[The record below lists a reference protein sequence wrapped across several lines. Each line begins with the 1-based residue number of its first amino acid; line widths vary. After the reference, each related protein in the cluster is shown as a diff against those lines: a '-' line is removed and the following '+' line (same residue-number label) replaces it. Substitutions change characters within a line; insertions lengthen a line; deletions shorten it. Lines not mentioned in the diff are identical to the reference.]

1 MLVFLQR
8 FFQLVSVG
16 KQRNERCLEIR
27 MAGRNGIG
35 ATIDNVDNDGNMQ
48 LELRRIHAV
57 PDFLKM
63 DHF

>member
-1 MLVFLQR
+1 M
-8 FFQLVSVG
+8 
-16 KQRNERCLEIR
+16 RCPEIR
-27 MAGRNGIG
+27 MAGRYGTG
-35 ATIDNVDNDGNMQ
+35 AAIDNVDKDGNTQ

>member
-1 MLVFLQR
+1 M
-8 FFQLVSVG
+8 
-16 KQRNERCLEIR
+16 RCPEIR
-27 MAGRNGIG
+27 TAGRDGTG
-35 ATIDNVDNDGNMQ
+35 AAVDNVDKDANMQ